1 MSNSLV
7 PYSFT
12 PGAKAKAQEVNA
24 NFIALAEKI
33 EENREYTKTQIDET
47 IEKIEASSSESEAKK
62 ADKNLGNTSLISNS
76 ILEAPNGVVTAS
88 ENIITV
94 KEGLK
99 VLIPDG
105 FNEDGTIKSITY
117 EVPEDINVTA
127 VNNSYVNCIY
137 VTPDGCG
144 YAQAY
149 LASAEKNFDKRGIVY
164 DISENKSYLYNT
176 DTSDWEPIK
185 AVVVALYTIT
195 DNVVT
200 FKEIE
205 KPVRVLSY
213 ADRNAVLNWMMP
225 CYKNAVSK
233 VWESW
238 YVAPCSGWIYVFATA
253 EVNAYQY
260 IVLNGVYYTF
270 NWVRYGDQASS
281 CCMVPVKKGDS
292 YSAQGAYF
300 GTTYVYFIPMQG
312 DM

>member
-1 MSNSLV
+1 MSNSLI

-33 EENREYTKTQIDET
+33 EENREYITTQIEET
-47 IEKIEASSSESEAKK
+47 VEKLEESTAQSENKK
-62 ADKNLGNTSLISNS
+62 ADKNLGNTSLISNC

-149 LASAEKNFDKRGIVY
+149 GGSEEKLYDKRGITYVM
-164 DISENKSYLYNT
+164 SENKAYLYNT
-176 DTSDWEPIK
+176 DTSAWEPIQ

-200 FKEIE
+200 FKRIE
-205 KPVRVLSY
+205 KPERVLSY
-213 ADRNAVLNWMMP
+213 ADRSAVLNWMMP
-225 CYKNAVSK
+225 CYNNAVSK
-233 VWESW
+233 VWGNG
-238 YVAPCSGWIYVFATA
+238 YIAPKNGWVYAFATA
-253 EVNAYQY
+253 QINTYQY
-260 IVLNGVYYTF
+260 LILNNVYFTF

-281 CCMVPVKKGDS
+281 CCMVPVKKGDCYCTES
-292 YSAQGAYF
+292 GYVNTA
-300 GTTYVYFIPMQG
+300 YVYFIPMQG

>member
-33 EENREYTKTQIDET
+33 DENREYTKTQIDET
-47 IEKIEASSSESEAKK
+47 IEKIEASASESEAKK
-62 ADKNLGNTSLISNS
+62 ADKNLGNTLLISNT

-94 KEGLK
+94 KKGLK

-105 FNEDGTIKSITY
+105 FNEDGTLKSITY

-200 FKEIE
+200 FTEIE

-225 CYKNAVSK
+225 SYQNPVSK
-233 VWESW
+233 IWGEA
-238 YVAPCSGWIYVFATA
+238 YVAPCNGWVYAFATA
-253 EVNAYQY
+253 QVDTYQY
-260 IVLNGVYYTF
+260 LVINSVFYPF

-281 CCMVPVKKGDS
+281 CCMVPVKKGDC
-292 YSAQGAYF
+292 YRAHNGFVNTA
-300 GTTYVYFIPMQG
+300 YVYFLPMQG
-312 DM
+312 GK

>member
-33 EENREYTKTQIDET
+33 DENREYTKTQIDET
-47 IEKIEASSSESEAKK
+47 IEKIEASASESEAKK
-62 ADKNLGNTSLISNS
+62 ADKNLGNTLLISNT

-94 KEGLK
+94 KKGLK

-105 FNEDGTIKSITY
+105 FNEDGTLKSITY

-144 YAQAY
+144 YAQSY
-149 LASAEKNFDKRGIVY
+149 LAADEKNFDNRGIVY
-164 DISENKSYLYNT
+164 SISENKSYLYNT
-176 DTSDWEPIK
+176 DTSAWEPIK

-195 DNVVT
+195 DSVVT
-200 FKEIE
+200 FTEIE

-225 CYKNAVSK
+225 SYQNPVSK
-233 VWESW
+233 IWGEA
-238 YVAPCSGWIYVFATA
+238 YVAPCNGWVYAFATA
-253 EVNAYQY
+253 QVDTYQY
-260 IVLNGVYYTF
+260 LVINSVFYPF

-281 CCMVPVKKGDS
+281 CCMVPVKKGDC
-292 YSAQGAYF
+292 YRAHNGYVNTA
-300 GTTYVYFIPMQG
+300 YVYFLPMQG
-312 DM
+312 GK